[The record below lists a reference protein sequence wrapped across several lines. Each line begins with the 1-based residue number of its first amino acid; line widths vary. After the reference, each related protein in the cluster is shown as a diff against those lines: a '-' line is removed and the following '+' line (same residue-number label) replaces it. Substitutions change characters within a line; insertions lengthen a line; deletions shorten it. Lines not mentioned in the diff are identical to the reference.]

1 MVFDDCQEN
10 HKLNFEV
17 SSPDFK
23 VEPNGALVALR
34 NLSDAERA
42 LVIRA
47 QSARA
52 EDTAEVLIVGRKE
65 KSNPLKVRGKQK

>member
-1 MVFDDCQEN
+1 MAFDDCQEN

-47 QSARA
+47 QSAWA
-52 EDTAEVLIVGRKE
+52 KDTAEVLIVGRKE
-65 KSNPLKVRGKQK
+65 KSGSLKVRWKQT

>member
-10 HKLNFEV
+10 RKLNFEV

-65 KSNPLKVRGKQK
+65 KSGSLKVRQKQT